1 MYYFYFYRYIFLN
14 FLFFFVNMTGVA
26 LHKILELLKKGDQD
40 TLEKIYKENRNAF
53 INFSKRYNISKDDA
67 VDIYQDT
74 IIALHENA
82 VNGKIN
88 SLNSSISTYLFAIG
102 KYKIF
107 QLLRKNN
114 TVDLNQKITI
124 ESTNEV
130 LDVNLSNE
138 KLTNRQKLI
147 SKNLEKIGSR
157 CKEVLKLFYYQG
169 YTLDEITVILNYSSK
184 EVLKSQKSR
193 CLKQLKKII
202 ND

>member
-1 MYYFYFYRYIFLN
+1 
-14 FLFFFVNMTGVA
+14 MTGVA